1 MSYGTANY
9 DLHRRAMSYIDR
21 ILRGAKPGDLLV
33 QYPTKFDLATT
44 LRSRKRWASPFRPHC
59 SRARTKA
66 PSGGRGMSAISPLLG
81 DKLTSGERAKNDAI
95 AQSGRYSEQICQA
108 GRTGP
113 LCEASPDRRLY
124 HHLLRQ
130 WSRGVAAELPI
141 IRSCSVIRGANLIL
155 ALQARCAR
163 IAAIAGRAK
172 CSMFATRR
180 TVRPGSVS
188 RRKVKRRMSH
198 A

>member
-1 MSYGTANY
+1 
-9 DLHRRAMSYIDR
+9 MSYIDR
-21 ILRGAKPGDLLV
+21 ILGGAKPGDLLV

-59 SRARTKA
+59 SRARMKA
-66 PSGGRGMSAISPLLG
+66 ASGGCGMSAISPLLG

-141 IRSCSVIRGANLIL
+141 TRSCSVIRERISYWLCRPA
-155 ALQARCAR
+155 ALE
-163 IAAIAGRAK
+163 
-172 CSMFATRR
+172 
-180 TVRPGSVS
+180 S
-188 RRKVKRRMSH
+188 RRSRDGRNAVCLRR
-198 A
+198 AER